1 MANLKETIE
10 KVEAIKDT
18 VQAFTL
24 EEIYDQSKDLKKA
37 LDLVIKDLNEIRDDL
52 LPPINI

>member
-24 EEIYDQSKDLKKA
+24 EEIYDQSKDLKEA
-37 LDLVIKDLNEIRDDL
+37 LDLVIKDLNEIRDNL